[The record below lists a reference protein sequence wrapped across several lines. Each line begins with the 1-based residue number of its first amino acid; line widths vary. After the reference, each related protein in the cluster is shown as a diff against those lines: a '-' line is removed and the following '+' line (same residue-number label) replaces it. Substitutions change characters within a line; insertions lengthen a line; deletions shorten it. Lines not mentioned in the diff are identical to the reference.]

1 MKFLISIVLSAIFV
15 SALQSGV
22 AAPEDFVI
30 SRILTLPLLTKDYAL
45 QTRASQLERELI
57 DRFNNSNRR
66 EIFKITCEKG
76 TSNGSYFSTHCHPA
90 FLIEAIEKNRRAWR
104 QGEEAFKQPAQ
115 LYEVFKEELEE
126 LDLVYR
132 ALVRQSEELQEI
144 EKEILEI
151 RKVLNDKPL
160 D

>member
-1 MKFLISIVLSAIFV
+1 MKFLISIVLSAIFA